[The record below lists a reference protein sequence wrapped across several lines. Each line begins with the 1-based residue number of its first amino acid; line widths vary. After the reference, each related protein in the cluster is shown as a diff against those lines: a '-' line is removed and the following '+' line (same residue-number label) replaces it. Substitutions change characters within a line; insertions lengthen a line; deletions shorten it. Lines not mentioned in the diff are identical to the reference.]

1 MIKISVIVP
10 VYNTSKYLE
19 RCINSIINQ
28 SLKEIEIIIINDGS
42 TDNSL
47 DIVETFA
54 SLDKR
59 IIIIDKKNGGLS
71 SARNAG
77 IEISKGE
84 YIINIDSDD
93 WIEQN
98 YFYDM
103 HQIAKKENL
112 DIVVSDFYK
121 DYDNGNIEYKEDLK
135 IKNNQVINNVVYI
148 EKFVNDEI
156 LPAVWNKMF
165 KLDLYK
171 KNKILHP
178 ININLGED
186 LATTIKLAYYAKR
199 ISKINKAY
207 IHYIQNQE
215 SLTKSNPTKKI
226 YELIEAFKIL
236 DKFFNNKID
245 FTLKKILEL
254 GGLLYNINYD
264 INDKFYENAIE
275 YYIEQC
281 KKEVKINNV
290 KLKVCIK
297 ILRIIPSKKMFKII
311 FTLNKNLVKLKKLLE
326 INNKI

>member
-10 VYNTSKYLE
+10 VYNTAKYLY

-28 SLKEIEIIIINDGS
+28 SLKEIEIIIVNDGS

-47 DIVETFA
+47 EIVENFA
-54 SLDKR
+54 NLDKR
-59 IIIIDKKNGGLS
+59 IKIIDKKNEGLS

-77 IEISKGE
+77 IEVAKGE

-93 WIEQN
+93 WIEPY

-103 HQIAKKENL
+103 YKMAKKENL

-121 DYDNGNIEYKEDLK
+121 DYDNGKMEYKVDLK
-135 IKNNQVINNVVYI
+135 IESNQVINSEEYI
-148 EKFVNDEI
+148 EKLVNDEI

-165 KLDLYK
+165 KSDLYK
-171 KNKILHP
+171 KNNILHP

-186 LATTIKLAYYAKR
+186 LATSPKLAYYAKR
-199 ISKINKAY
+199 IAKINKAY

-215 SLTKSNPTKKI
+215 SLTKANPTKRI

-245 FTLKKILEL
+245 FTSKKILEL

-281 KKEVKINNV
+281 KKEAKINNI
-290 KLKVCIK
+290 KLKICIK
-297 ILRIIPSKKMFKII
+297 VLKMIPSKKMFKVI
-311 FTLNKNLVKLKKLLE
+311 FIFNKNLFVLKKAL
-326 INNKI
+326 KRK